1 MRKLSLTL
9 LAAST
14 MLIAG
19 IATAQPGP
27 GARPGATWRGGA
39 GGHVQMRGPNMQMR
53 GQMPRGNVRMQHG
66 GGQVRTG
73 GGFRAR
79 GGTHV
84 RGGGNWG
91 FHRWG
96 QHPGRN
102 WRHSRLRRGGSIHSY
117 WFAPQFYIGNWGA
130 YGFYQPGADQRWV
143 RYYDDAYLIDGGGR
157 VIDERYGV
165 NWNGYGEEWEEH
177 DGVPGYRGAW
187 RDSSDEDEY
196 SEEEYAERRD
206 DGDDMRG
213 DRDDMRDDRDDQRD
227 DREDMRGD
235 RDDRRE
241 MRERHV
247 EMRRHGGPGGP
258 GPMMPPPG
266 YGPHPG
272 HGGPGSS
279 THVYGGGYGYGTYAY
294 PIVIETVTTTGS
306 SGYTEEIVE
315 EYVETTRQ
323 RRRAH
328 RPRRP
333 RCACARPA
341 PRPVIRRPAPRPVV
355 RRPAPPRPRP
365 GERG

>member
-27 GARPGATWRGGA
+27 GARPGATWRGGGA
-39 GGHVQMRGPNMQMR
+39 MGGRVQTGGPNIQMRGPVMQMR
-53 GQMPRGNVRMQHG
+53 GGARTGGGFQAR

-73 GGFRAR
+73 GGFQAHGGMR
-79 GGTHV
+79 GGGHV
-84 RGGGNWG
+84 RGGGGHVRGGNWG

-102 WRHSRLRRGGSIHSY
+102 FRYSRLRRGGHINTF
-117 WFAPQFYIGNWGA
+117 WFAPQFYVGNWQS
-130 YGFYQPGADQRWV
+130 YGFYAPGDDQRWV

-187 RDSSDEDEY
+187 RES
-196 SEEEYAERRD
+196 D
-206 DGDDMRG
+206 DGDDGEDGEDYAYDERSES
-213 DRDDMRDDRDDQRD
+213 
-227 DREDMRGD
+227 REDHGDMRGHHD
-235 RDDRRE
+235 GGRGE

-247 EMRRHGGPGGP
+247 EMRGHGGG
-258 GPMMPPPG
+258 MMPPPG
-266 YGPHPG
+266 YGPPPRG
-272 HGGPGSS
+272 HGGPGYGGS
-279 THVYGGGYGYGTYAY
+279 THVYGGGYGYGMYAY
-294 PIVIETVTTTGS
+294 PIVIETVTTTGGG
-306 SGYTEEIVE
+306 GYTEEIVE
-315 EYVETTRQ
+315 EYVETTRH

-333 RCACARPA
+333 RCACAPA
-341 PRPVIRRPAPRPVV
+341 PRPAVRRPAPRRPAPRP
-355 RRPAPPRPRP
+355 RPPA